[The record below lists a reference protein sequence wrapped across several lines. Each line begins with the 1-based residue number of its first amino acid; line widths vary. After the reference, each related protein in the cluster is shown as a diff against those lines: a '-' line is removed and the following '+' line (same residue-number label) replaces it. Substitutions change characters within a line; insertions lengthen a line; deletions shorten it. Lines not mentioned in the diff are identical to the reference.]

1 MFYNGHVPL
10 NWGGAGR
17 KMSVYRVVYTCLKKY
32 LASWDAQVLPRVG
45 KNKEVFAVLPCH
57 GEVALPE
64 QSQKKPTL
72 HITAVSW
79 SIPTPWQKA
88 REEVWRGKE
97 KSERLLYKTILTSS
111 MAAPTVLS
119 SVSFFVFLSLSLS
132 LPPISFIP
140 LSSQLV
146 FIECPENWE
155 RSQKTSLFLRHFL
168 SSGVGAS
175 GHKYSVGW
183 W

>member
-1 MFYNGHVPL
+1 MFCNGHVPL
-10 NWGGAGR
+10 NWGGGGG

-32 LASWDAQVLPRVG
+32 LVSWNAQVLPSVG

-64 QSQKKPTL
+64 QSQKKSPL

-119 SVSFFVFLSLSLS
+119 SVSLC
-132 LPPISFIP
+132 LPVSVSVSPPFIHSFIFSASIYWVP
-140 LSSQLV
+140 WKLRKISKD
-146 FIECPENWE
+146 IP
-155 RSQKTSLFLRHFL
+155 SLEALTF
-168 SSGVGAS
+168 
-175 GHKYSVGW
+175 
-183 W
+183 